1 VSACM
6 VFGDESNSS
15 RASRVSGV
23 AGIAKMAY
31 QTHRVWKMNGE
42 RLTAISLS
50 PLEGG
55 LYGPG

>member
-1 VSACM
+1 
-6 VFGDESNSS
+6 
-15 RASRVSGV
+15 
-23 AGIAKMAY
+23 MAY